1 MKAGILIVDVGEHE
15 LDAAARI
22 HSASWQESHRA
33 FCTPEFVAQHTPQ
46 RQKAYLRGELEKKRL
61 FMLVD
66 EAPVGIVSVC
76 GSLIENLYVLPDRQ
90 GLGYGTTLLEYAMAH
105 CSGTATLWILDNN
118 EGAQRLYE
126 RHGFRLTG
134 KRNWITPTL
143 SELEMQLGSEK
154 GGQSEC

>member
-1 MKAGILIVDVGEHE
+1 MKACVQIIDVGEHE
-15 LDAAARI
+15 LEAAARI
-22 HSASWQESHRA
+22 HSAAWQESHRA

-66 EAPVGIVSVC
+66 EAPVGIVSVW
-76 GSLIENLYVLPDRQ
+76 GNLIENLYVLPDRQ
-90 GLGYGTTLLEYAMAH
+90 GMGYGTALLEYAMAH
-105 CSGTATLWILDNN
+105 CSGTATLWIMDNN
-118 EGAQRLYE
+118 VGARRLYE

-134 KRNWITPTL
+134 KQNRITQTL
-143 SELEMQLGSEK
+143 SELEMRLGFEK

>member
-1 MKAGILIVDVGEHE
+1 MKVGIQIIDVGEHE

-66 EAPVGIVSVC
+66 EAPVGIVSVW
-76 GSLIENLYVLPDRQ
+76 GSLIENLYVLPDKQ
-90 GLGYGTTLLEYAMAH
+90 GMGYGTALLEYAMAH
-105 CSGTATLWILDNN
+105 CGGTATLWILDNN
-118 EGAQRLYE
+118 EGARRLYE

-134 KRNWITPTL
+134 RQNWITQTL
-143 SELEMQLGSEK
+143 SELEMRLDAKK
-154 GGQSEC
+154 GEQGEC